1 MTIETSVED
10 RVGWITLA
18 RPERRNAFDTQM
30 RVDFADAV
38 ERHEQDPDVSVIA
51 IIGTGTAFSA
61 GADLKEAKPA
71 DAPHY
76 LAQPRRRIAAPVEQ
90 ATKPVL
96 ACINGAALGG
106 GLELALAADLRIA
119 AAGAVMGLT
128 EVRVGSVPGSG
139 GIQRL
144 SRAVPQAVA
153 NRMLM
158 TGRRIDAD
166 EALRI
171 GLVSDVFPAEDF
183 GRAARELAKEVA
195 AGAPLALRAI
205 KAAARHGG
213 QAPIE
218 TAVVFDDLYWAL
230 VSTTED
236 WQAGRAAFREGR
248 PPEYRGA

>member
-1 MTIETSVED
+1 MAIETAVED

-30 RVDFADAV
+30 RVDFAEAV
-38 ERHEQDPDVSVIA
+38 ARHEQDPDVSVIA

-61 GADLKEAKPA
+61 GADLKETKPA
-71 DAPHY
+71 DAPHF
-76 LAQPRRRIAAPVEQ
+76 LAQPRLRIAAPVEQ

-158 TGRRIDAD
+158 TGQRIDAD

-171 GLVSDVFPAEDF
+171 GLVSDVYAADDFP
-183 GRAARELAKEVA
+183 RAARALAAEVA

-205 KAAARHGG
+205 KAAVRHGG
-213 QAPIE
+213 QAPVDA
-218 TAVVFDDLYWAL
+218 AVVFDDLYWAL

-236 WQAGRAAFREGR
+236 WKAGRAAFREGR